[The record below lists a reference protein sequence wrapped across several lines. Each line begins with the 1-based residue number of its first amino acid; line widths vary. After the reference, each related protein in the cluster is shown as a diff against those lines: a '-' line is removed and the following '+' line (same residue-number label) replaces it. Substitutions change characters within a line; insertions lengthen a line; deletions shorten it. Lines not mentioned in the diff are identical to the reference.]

1 MCVHARYKG
10 AWLSLSVSPC
20 MRVQER
26 VSGVALPASLSLSLS
41 LPVSLLLHCRR
52 EISVAGWLGEIR
64 CEQRITCS
72 IWPGSGATARRE
84 GSTVM
89 YRAVCQPDG
98 VHSGGPLS
106 ACQQIHIFH
115 SAGVVGALCMSACVH
130 LRGRWRGERA
140 CFGTGEDFIGGSRVR
155 QVVFNLHLV

>member
-1 MCVHARYKG
+1 MSTLAIRARGFLCRFHRACVCRNVRSRST
-10 AWLSLSVSPC
+10 SLPF
-20 MRVQER
+20 
-26 VSGVALPASLSLSLS
+26 PLSLS
-41 LPVSLLLHCRR
+41 LPVFLLLHCRR

>member
-1 MCVHARYKG
+1 
-10 AWLSLSVSPC
+10 
-20 MRVQER
+20 
-26 VSGVALPASLSLSLS
+26 
-41 LPVSLLLHCRR
+41 
-52 EISVAGWLGEIR
+52 
-64 CEQRITCS
+64 
-72 IWPGSGATARRE
+72 
-84 GSTVM
+84 M

-130 LRGRWRGERA
+130 LRGWWKGERA

>member
-10 AWLSLSVSPC
+10 VWLSLSVSPSGLC
-20 MRVQER
+20 VRVQER
-26 VSGVALPASLSLSLS
+26 VSGVALPVSLSLSLS
-41 LPVSLLLHCRR
+41 LPVSLSLHCRR

-84 GSTVM
+84 ESTVM

-115 SAGVVGALCMSACVH
+115 SAGVVGALCMAACVH
-130 LRGRWRGERA
+130 L
-140 CFGTGEDFIGGSRVR
+140 
-155 QVVFNLHLV
+155 